1 MAKRPGLFVFA
12 EVVFAFAAQF
22 VAALEEESQG
32 DNADEGCTD
41 YAKVIDVVPG
51 EEFSAAYVAHHKQ
64 ICGKNGRN
72 DIVALHQAGS
82 SSG

>member
-1 MAKRPGLFVFA
+1 MAKRPGLFVVA

-41 YAKVIDVVPG
+41 YAEVIEIVPG
-51 EEFSAAYVAHHKQ
+51 KEFGTSYVAHHKQ

-72 DIVALHQAGS
+72 NVVALHQAGS